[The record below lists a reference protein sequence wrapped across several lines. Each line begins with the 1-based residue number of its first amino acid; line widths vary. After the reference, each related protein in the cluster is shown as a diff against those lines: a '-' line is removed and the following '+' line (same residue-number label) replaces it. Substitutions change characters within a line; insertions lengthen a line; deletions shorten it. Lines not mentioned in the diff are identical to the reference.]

1 MSILRPESRRAMD
14 IAVEE
19 NWINVLRSVPHVCL
33 FCPKLKL
40 WQSSAPNPSI
50 AARQFTALGKC
61 SIHKLDKC
69 PSRVDDVL
77 HARMRDGLSSV
88 TMISDLDYFDGP
100 PVPDTNPT
108 VLKNRVAYLA
118 TAALE
123 KRGGHIGPSKSVN
136 DIEGVP
142 SVESVAMIPGNLADA
157 IFADRNPSPEK
168 PEDISRKA
176 KPSPNQEVTPATW
189 ATW

>member
-40 WQSSAPNPSI
+40 WQSSAPSPSI

-69 PSRVDDVL
+69 PRGVDDAL

-123 KRGGHIGPSKSVN
+123 KRGGYESPSESVN
-136 DIEGVP
+136 DLEAALRAELDTKIR
-142 SVESVAMIPGNLADA
+142 GN
-157 IFADRNPSPEK
+157 
-168 PEDISRKA
+168 SRKA